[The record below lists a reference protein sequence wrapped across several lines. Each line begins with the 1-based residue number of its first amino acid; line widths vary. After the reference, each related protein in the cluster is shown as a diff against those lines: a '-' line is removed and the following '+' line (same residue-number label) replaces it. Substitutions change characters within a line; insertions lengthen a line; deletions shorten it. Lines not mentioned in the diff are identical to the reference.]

1 VIPQQR
7 RSRALSARQTQVVAE
22 KCDRIVAFIEARW
35 QARQVPPTLQEIAD
49 ECGLTSKAHASQYLE
64 RLVKAGRIEI
74 ITGDSGR
81 MSPRGIRII
90 RQRRTR

>member
-1 VIPQQR
+1 MIPGQR
-7 RSRALSARQTQVVAE
+7 RSRALSARQAQVVAE

-35 QARQVPPTLQEIAD
+35 KEQQVPPTLQEIAD
-49 ECGLTSKAHASQYLE
+49 ECGLTSKAHASQYLQ
-64 RLVKAGRIEI
+64 RLVRDGRIEVV
-74 ITGDSGR
+74 TGGSGR